1 MAELFELGQAIPAFA
16 GLLRAN
22 GLPVG
27 SGQVLD
33 LCRALSLVDITDR
46 DLFYFTARS
55 LLLSRHVDEPLFA
68 ALFARFWL
76 AHPTRTVTSPGSPSA
91 PLPPKPQEQAAA
103 AEEEETDGDAV
114 PALRLLLDVGGD
126 EGQQDQQE
134 APAARQDQVATFS
147 ASEVLRHKDF
157 GDLSPQELSEVRRLI
172 VELRWRAATRKLR
185 RTRRASSGPHM
196 DPRRALRENLSH
208 GGEILTL
215 PRRTPRRKPRP
226 LVLICDISGSM
237 ARYTGLL
244 LRFLHALRQGR
255 GGVETFV
262 FGTRLTRITR
272 QLCTRD
278 TEQALAE
285 VAGEVLDWGG
295 GTRIGDSLSA
305 FNRIW
310 GRRVLGH
317 DATVVIISDGWD
329 RGEPL
334 LLSAEM
340 AHLQRLAHR
349 LVWLNPL
356 LGLTG
361 YEPLTRGMRAALP
374 HIDDFLSAHNLA
386 SLEAL
391 ARFLEHLD
399 ERRPAR
405 GHGFGSVAVS

>member
-1 MAELFELGQAIPAFA
+1 MAEPLERGQAIPAFA

-27 SGQVLD
+27 SGQLLD
-33 LCRALSLVDITDR
+33 LCRALPHIDITNR
-46 DLFYFTARS
+46 DLFYFTARA
-55 LLLSRHVDEPLFA
+55 LLLSRHADEPLFA
-68 ALFARFWL
+68 SLFARFWL
-76 AHPTRTVTSPGSPSA
+76 AHPSQTATSLGSPFA
-91 PLPPKPQEQAAA
+91 PLPSKPQEQAAA
-103 AEEEETDGDAV
+103 GDEENDSDAV
-114 PALRLLLDVGGD
+114 PALRLLLDVGGAED
-126 EGQQDQQE
+126 PQDQQE
-134 APAARQDQVATFS
+134 DPGAQRDQVATFS
-147 ASEVLRHKDF
+147 ASELLRHKDF
-157 GDLSPQELSEVRRLI
+157 GDLSPHELSEVRRLI
-172 VELRWRAATRKLR
+172 ADLRWRAATRKLR
-185 RTRRASSGPHM
+185 RTRRATSGPHL

-272 QLCTRD
+272 QLRTRD

-305 FNRIW
+305 FNRVW

-334 LLSAEM
+334 ILSAEM

-386 SLEAL
+386 SLEML
-391 ARFLEHLD
+391 ARFLERLD
-399 ERRPAR
+399 ERRPER
-405 GHGFGSVAVS
+405 GHGSAPVAVS